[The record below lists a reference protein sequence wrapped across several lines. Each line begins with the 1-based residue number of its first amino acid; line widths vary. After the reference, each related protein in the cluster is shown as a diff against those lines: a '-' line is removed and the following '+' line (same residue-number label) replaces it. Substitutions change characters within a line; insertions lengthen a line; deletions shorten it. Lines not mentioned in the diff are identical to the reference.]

1 MKKIRTLLCLLL
13 ALCCLLPGL
22 PAARAEEEAPSDE
35 RFDNKT
41 WDEVI
46 ADFLEKWGASEKD
59 LSMGY
64 YNTVTGEEHYVEP
77 DKYMVSGS
85 MYKVPLNMVFCAKVA
100 AGEMDWD
107 TTIGVYKYET
117 ILESTIVHSDNDL
130 SKTLWLNLGNGTYRT
145 YRRIIAPL
153 MGEDPDTVDPKFY
166 ENNFFT
172 ARQMIFCLR
181 ELYENRDQYPRL
193 IESMQRA
200 EPTEYFKRSERRF
213 DIAHKYGFLQTEWHL
228 YMNDC
233 GIAFTDDPILLVL
246 FTDNVN
252 KAYEVMTDYCTLMC
266 DYAQYHTAL
275 RRVEEAEEAARQ
287 AELSR
292 IAAEEAEREAERIRE
307 QGETPGETAAPAPA
321 DPADG
326 EGASTE
332 PDAPPKSGDEESAEP
347 VTEQLFRRAEQQG
360 LSRAASIALAGVVL
374 AFLIAAV
381 WIAAAGKRGRVRVLL
396 ALLLALALSLGA
408 AGRILWPVYQQ
419 RQDRPEG
426 DPQETVA
433 RFLNALEQQ
442 DYATAYACMEGV
454 ETLGLELEPE
464 PESDRAIVRA
474 MREQFSAQIYGNC
487 TLDGD
492 RAWQL
497 VECRYLDLR
506 ALVRDA
512 RSETLVLIS
521 RYASTHPVSDLY
533 DENDNYRPELM
544 REAWDKAVDGLLS
557 DTSKYE
563 TAGGLQLELHWHDGA
578 WHILPSEKLLE
589 LLCGGVD
596 LLEKEGEA

>member
-1 MKKIRTLLCLLL
+1 MKKIRALLCLLL

-22 PAARAEEEAPSDE
+22 PAARAEDEAPSDE

-46 ADFLEKWGASEKD
+46 ADFLKKWGASEKD

-100 AGEMDWD
+100 NGEMDWD

-130 SKTLWLNLGNGTYRT
+130 SKTLWLNLGNGTYRS

-166 ENNFFT
+166 ENNYFT

-200 EPTEYFKRSERRF
+200 EPTEYFKRHERRF

-275 RRVEEAEEAARQ
+275 RHVEEAAEAERQ
-287 AELSR
+287 AEQAR
-292 IAAEEAEREAERIRE
+292 IAAEEAAREAERIK
-307 QGETPGETAAPAPA
+307 A
-321 DPADG
+321 
-326 EGASTE
+326 EGAS
-332 PDAPPKSGDEESAEP
+332 PSAAPEDVLPTDGETVPAALPSAAPGAREDP
-347 VTEQLFRRAEQQG
+347 VTDRLFRQAERQG
-360 LSRAASIALAGVVL
+360 LSRTAAIALAGVAL
-374 AFLIAAV
+374 AFLIAV
-381 WIAAAGKRGRVRVLL
+381 IWIAAAGKRGRVRVLL
-396 ALLLALALSLGA
+396 ALLLALVLSLGA

-433 RFLNALEQQ
+433 RFLNALEQL

-454 ETLGLELEPE
+454 EPLGLEREPE

-474 MREQFSAQIYGNC
+474 MRERFSAQIYGNC
-487 TLDGD
+487 TVDGD

-512 RSETLVLIS
+512 RSETLVQIS

-533 DENDNYRPELM
+533 DEDDNYRPELM
-544 REAWDKAVDGLLS
+544 REAWDKAVGGLMS
-557 DTSKYE
+557 DPGKYE
-563 TAGGLQLELHWHDGA
+563 TAGGLQLELCWHDGA

-596 LLEKEGEA
+596 LLEKEGAA